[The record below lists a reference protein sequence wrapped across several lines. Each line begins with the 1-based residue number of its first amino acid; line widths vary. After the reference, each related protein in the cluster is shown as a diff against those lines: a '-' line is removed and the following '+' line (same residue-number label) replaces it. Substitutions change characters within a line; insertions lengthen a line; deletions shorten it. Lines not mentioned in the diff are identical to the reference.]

1 MCFAVPGGPSRDRS
15 TIGLPVMIPAQI
27 RSFRGIFVADAR
39 AVLSDVLNDLRYSA
53 RSLLRMPAWTVTLIL
68 TIALGIGSSASVQ
81 GFVRGL
87 MSSRMPIA
95 GIDRLVSVF
104 AIDESG
110 NARPVPPADVATLA
124 ARTDLFEVLA
134 AVRETHQRVSIGA
147 RQSLMAVA
155 EFTPAL
161 TGLLP
166 LPALDGVALSMRV
179 RSVAFDPKVDPRGSE
194 LIVGGRTARVAGTL
208 PDWLEGLYR
217 GQPIDLWVPAIDAPP
232 AGDVWLLGRLRE
244 GVSAADAHA
253 ALQNDGAG
261 PALAVLPYTGL
272 TPDAAAGML
281 RIGTLLSVT
290 ANAVFIIAC
299 ANVAAFLLSR
309 SSARARETAVR
320 VAIGA
325 RRRQLA
331 RQLLVDSLLITAI
344 GGAAGVVLAAW
355 MADIVPLLFFD
366 QDAEHLVFAPDTIG
380 IVITSLACMAIT
392 VGCGLAPLL
401 ETRHDD
407 PSVVLQRE
415 ALGPSRAITRLSGAL
430 VLVQMMGC
438 TLLVIST
445 GLLLQGFR
453 AAVQTSAG
461 QRVGDPVL
469 ATGETLYRTT
479 RAEVTE
485 LGLAYFADL
494 ENAARSVTD
503 VSSTVWFAR
512 LPGARAAWQQVQF
525 DRPTVSWRDARMDV
539 TLLTPPV
546 VESISLPPV
555 AGRLYSATDARPCGG
570 VVINEEAARAF
581 FDGDPVGRTIVTEG
595 GKAAEVIGI
604 VADDTAAPTL
614 YEYPDRLAPVTT
626 PGHWTF
632 RTPVGG
638 DLETG
643 LIDVNVVSSNYF
655 SAMGFT
661 RLDGELFDAAT
672 GGCRIGVVNEEAAS
686 TFFGGKAVG
695 GAVIDT
701 YGRRTVIVGVVRSA
715 LLRAQQRQVEPT
727 LYLPMWQDVLQR
739 MSVLLDTPSAS
750 AVMVNRIRAQ
760 MAQVPNGRPDRLQVR
775 SLDDHLSA
783 TALAPERIAA
793 VLVGAFAIIALAL
806 GILGLYGVMADAA
819 RRRQREFAVRLAL
832 GAQGWRVVRQLM
844 GEGMRLVTAGVAA
857 GMIASLLVARWLA
870 TITPGAGTPS
880 LPVLLAAPLLLAVAV
895 VIASVVPARRTLSV
909 DLLTIMR
916 DL

>member
-1 MCFAVPGGPSRDRS
+1 M
-15 TIGLPVMIPAQI
+15 
-27 RSFRGIFVADAR
+27 
-39 AVLSDVLNDLRYSA
+39 
-53 RSLLRMPAWTVTLIL
+53 WTVTLML

-87 MSSRMPIA
+87 MTSTMPIA
-95 GIDRLVSVF
+95 GIERLVSVF
-104 AIDESG
+104 AIDPSG
-110 NARPVPPADVATLA
+110 HARPVAPAGFAALA

-134 AVRETHQRVSIGA
+134 AIRETHQRVSIGP
-147 RQSLMAVA
+147 RQSLMAIA
-155 EFTPAL
+155 EFTPGLA
-161 TGLLP
+161 GLLP
-166 LPALDGVALSMRV
+166 LPATDGIALSMRV
-179 RSVAFDPKVDPRGSE
+179 RVADFDPKRDPLGAAV
-194 LIVGGRTARVAGTL
+194 IVGGRPTRVSGTL

-217 GQPIDLWVPAIDAPP
+217 GQPIDLWVPAAGATPE
-232 AGDVWLLGRLRE
+232 GDVWLLGRLRE
-244 GVSAADAHA
+244 GVSAAAAQA
-253 ALQNDGAG
+253 ALQKEGDGS
-261 PALAVLPYTGL
+261 ALAVLPYTGM
-272 TPDAAAGML
+272 TPDAAGGMQ

-344 GGAAGVVLAAW
+344 GGAAGFVLATW

-380 IVITSLACMAIT
+380 IVITSLAGMAIT
-392 VGCGLAPLL
+392 VACGLAPLL

-469 ATGETLYRTT
+469 ATGETLHRTT

-494 ENAARSVTD
+494 ENAARSVTGI
-503 VSSTVWFAR
+503 SRAVWFAR
-512 LPGARAAWQQVQF
+512 LQGARPAWQQVQF
-525 DRPTVSWRDARMDV
+525 DRPTVAWRDARMDV

-546 VESISLPPV
+546 VESIALPPV

-570 VVINEEAARAF
+570 VVINEHAARAF
-581 FDGDPVGRTIVTEG
+581 FDGDPLGRVIVTEG
-595 GKAAEVIGI
+595 GRAAEVIGI
-604 VADDTAAPTL
+604 VADETAAPTL
-614 YEYPDRLAPVTT
+614 YEYPDRLAPVAT
-626 PGHWTF
+626 PGQWTF
-632 RTPVGG
+632 RTPAGG
-638 DLETG
+638 DLEAG

-661 RLDGELFDAAT
+661 LLDGQLFDAAT

-686 TFFGGKAVG
+686 RFFGGQAVG

-701 YGRRTVIVGVVRSA
+701 YGRRTLIVGVVRST

-750 AVMVNRIRAQ
+750 AALVNRIRAQ
-760 MAQVPNGRPDRLQVR
+760 MAQVPNGRPDRLVVR

-783 TALAPERIAA
+783 TALAPERIAS
-793 VLVGAFAIIALAL
+793 VLVGAFAVIALAL
-806 GILGLYGVMADAA
+806 GVLGLYGIMADAA
-819 RRRQREFAVRLAL
+819 RRRQREFAIRLAL

-857 GMIASLLVARWLA
+857 GMLASLLVARWLA
-870 TITPGAGTPS
+870 TITPGAGAPS
-880 LPVLLAAPLLLAVAV
+880 LPALIAAPLLLVMAVLA
-895 VIASVVPARRTLSV
+895 ASIVPARRTLSV